1 MKAIADHLVSSKYDL
16 VFLQVALKLNIIKN
30 KRINIFIN
38 AIKINHNHFDRNS
51 KSLQEV
57 FDQSDQNDMI
67 NRTQAV
73 YPHAVVIF
81 GK

>member
-1 MKAIADHLVSSKYDL
+1 MLSKAIE
-16 VFLQVALKLNIIKN
+16 
-30 KRINIFIN
+30 
-38 AIKINHNHFDRNS
+38 INHNHFHRNS
-51 KSLQEV
+51 KLLQEV